1 MASEDKEVLTVSE
14 FREEMS
20 ALRTELKE
28 IRAENRILERDLAV
42 NTAKVD
48 MLQHTF
54 YWGLGIIAIV
64 VGLIPYFRRERKEER
79 EIRGIVREEF
89 ERLNMEAVSKNA

>member
-28 IRAENRILERDLAV
+28 IRAEIRILERDLAV